1 MTDLD
6 RPGTGVTT
14 TARSRGRSRRW
25 PAVIGGLVLAALKS
39 EGLARVAL
47 HRAGLIA
54 VVAIFLAGAV
64 LRVRPVGTAVAT
76 ALLLALVLGAHSL
89 GLGLGLGFG
98 GFALLMA
105 LCFAIS
111 TVLLARQR
119 GSGR

>member
-1 MTDLD
+1 VTDLE

-14 TARSRGRSRRW
+14 TARSRGRNRRW
-25 PAVIGGLVLAALKS
+25 PAVIGGLVLAGLKS
-39 EGLARVAL
+39 EGLARTVI
-47 HRAGLIA
+47 HRGGLIT
-54 VVAIFLAGAV
+54 VVAIFLVTSV

-105 LCFAIS
+105 LFFAIS

-119 GSGR
+119 HSRR